1 MRASVKEAYSTCTLR
16 NMEKWWSGSV
26 LGSMKN
32 SRLILIMSE
41 MKSGKIS
48 HVYFALSANRWR
60 KHSVRRLRIPEWSA
74 DTLRRE
80 NSNSYLSQRRIS
92 TRTRLKMIDRAYVSV
107 TPQTHHD
114 VRSEE
119 FDHP

>member
-41 MKSGKIS
+41 MNSGKIS
-48 HVYFALSANRWR
+48 HVYFA
-60 KHSVRRLRIPEWSA
+60 SV
-74 DTLRRE
+74 
-80 NSNSYLSQRRIS
+80 
-92 TRTRLKMIDRAYVSV
+92 
-107 TPQTHHD
+107 QTD
-114 VRSEE
+114 GGNIQ
-119 FDHP
+119 